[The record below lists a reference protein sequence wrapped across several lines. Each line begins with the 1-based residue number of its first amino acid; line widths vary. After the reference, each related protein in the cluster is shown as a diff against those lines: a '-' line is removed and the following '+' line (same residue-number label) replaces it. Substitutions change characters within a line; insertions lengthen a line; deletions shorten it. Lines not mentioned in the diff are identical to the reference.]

1 MNDAITRMF
10 YKDALSISEIVVNL
24 NLSAS
29 EVVGALREHKDG
41 KTKKVFFGPRFHD
54 RVVDFLKANP
64 TEKNIVNLISE
75 HFFIPKATAY
85 GILNGKNYKGAKYTS
100 EELRAEWKTY
110 RGYSSDTAASEKY
123 QQQLM
128 DLYRSVQMLFRDAG
142 LDI

>member
-1 MNDAITRMF
+1 MDNVIARMF
-10 YKDALSISEIVVNL
+10 YKDALSVSEIVVNL

-29 EVVGALREHKDG
+29 EVVGVLREHRDG
-41 KTKKVFFGPRFHD
+41 KSKKMFFGPRFHD

-75 HFFIPKATAY
+75 HFFIPKKTAY

-110 RGYSSDTAASEKY
+110 RGYNSDTAASEKY

-128 DLYRSVQMLFRDAG
+128 SLYSNIQMLFRDAG